1 MIDEKTLAD
10 EESRLRR
17 LTDHY
22 KKDQAV
28 LENMSARIEIIR
40 LARRYLALRESRNFS
55 PGVFGDEWGLR
66 MTGARLTESE
76 RIQLDASA
84 DRLLEG

>member
-1 MIDEKTLAD
+1 MIDEKTLAY

-28 LENMSARIEIIR
+28 MENMSARIEIIR
-40 LARRYLALRESRNFS
+40 LARRYLVLRRVAVKVHLGGDWIE
-55 PGVFGDEWGLR
+55 GDE
-66 MTGARLTESE
+66 
-76 RIQLDASA
+76 LDADA
-84 DRLLEG
+84 DHLLEGGD